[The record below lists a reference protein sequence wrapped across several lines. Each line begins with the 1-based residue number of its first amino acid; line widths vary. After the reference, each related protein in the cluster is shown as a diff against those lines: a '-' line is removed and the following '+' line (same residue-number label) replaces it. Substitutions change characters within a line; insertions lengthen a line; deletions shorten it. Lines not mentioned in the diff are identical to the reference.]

1 VVKIIKWKDAEICKC
16 HFFLILEGRTAR
28 NKLRLGRT
36 HVEMQGDLVSN
47 KDIVNKK
54 CTLLIAESF
63 FFLLVA
69 FIIKINGPENLSK
82 LTVPK

>member
-1 VVKIIKWKDAEICKC
+1 
-16 HFFLILEGRTAR
+16 
-28 NKLRLGRT
+28 
-36 HVEMQGDLVSN
+36 MQGDLVSN